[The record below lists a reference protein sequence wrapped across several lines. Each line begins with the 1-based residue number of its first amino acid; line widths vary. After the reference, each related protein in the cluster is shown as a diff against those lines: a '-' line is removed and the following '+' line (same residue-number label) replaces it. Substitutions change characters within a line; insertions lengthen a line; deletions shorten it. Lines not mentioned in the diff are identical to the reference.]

1 MITKKKEI
9 TAKDIKRLQL
19 RVYKRYTGGEIS
31 DGQAQ
36 RETTL
41 LNNTLKAIETTET
54 EERLARLEELLR

>member
-19 RVYKRYTGGEIS
+19 RVYKRYSGGEITDS
-31 DGQAQ
+31 QAQ